1 MRLLYVFNNL
11 TKQCIEGTLPAT
23 ARVGEGYDELICAQ
37 FLVPSDKDEC
47 AYYNEISALMRAFN
61 RKKGIKSYTI
71 LPTFRCNARCIYC
84 YEEGV
89 TQTTMTPETVEQVIR
104 FIVSTHAGKKAK
116 ITWFGGEP
124 LLGEGIIDRIC
135 EGLREA
141 GFRSSSS
148 KGGVRLK
155 FRNNYCMADG
165 GGVVITPDGTL
176 AACEHCP
183 KESQFGDIWHGTT
196 DEEAKKEF
204 CRADRTREKCRTCPF
219 LPDCTSFAFCPLYN
233 THCRQVNEMLAMDSL
248 KRMVEH
254 REENSGDDSAC

>member
-1 MRLLYVFNNL
+1 MVREWKTYKIQITMDGAEEDYIPRKHYYVDRDYYH
-11 TKQCIEGTLPAT
+11 
-23 ARVGEGYDELICAQ
+23 RVMESVSQLSEAGISVNIRCNVDEENWSRIPQ
-37 FLVPSDKDEC
+37 FLNDLKAGVAHKENVNLYFALLNASRMSENDVVMWRKIKD
-47 AYYNEISALMRAFN
+47 
-61 RKKGIKSYTI
+61 
-71 LPTFRCNARCIYC
+71 AR
-84 YEEGV
+84 
-89 TQTTMTPETVEQVIR
+89 
-104 FIVSTHAGKKAK
+104 
-116 ITWFGGEP
+116 P
-124 LLGEGIIDRIC
+124 LIE
-135 EGLREA
+135 EA

-165 GGVVITPDGTL
+165 GGVVITPDGTM

-219 LPDCTSFAFCPLYN
+219 LPDCTSFASCPLYN

>member
-141 GFRSSSS
+141 GVEYKSTIISNGSLISPEIIS
-148 KGGVRLK
+148 KMVREWK
-155 FRNNYCMADG
+155 TY
-165 GGVVITPDGTL
+165 
-176 AACEHCP
+176 
-183 KESQFGDIWHGTT
+183 
-196 DEEAKKEF
+196 
-204 CRADRTREKCRTCPF
+204 
-219 LPDCTSFAFCPLYN
+219 
-233 THCRQVNEMLAMDSL
+233 

>member
-1 MRLLYVFNNL
+1 MVEIRKPDAALARILPPVSLRSDIDYVPSQYVLSFAAGNKRYVFNNL

-23 ARVGEGYDELICAQ
+23 ARAGEGYDELICAQ

-104 FIVSTHAGKKAK
+104 FIVSTHAGKKVK

-141 GFRSSSS
+141 GVEYKSTIISNGSLISPEIIS
-148 KGGVRLK
+148 KMVREWK
-155 FRNNYCMADG
+155 TY
-165 GGVVITPDGTL
+165 
-176 AACEHCP
+176 
-183 KESQFGDIWHGTT
+183 
-196 DEEAKKEF
+196 
-204 CRADRTREKCRTCPF
+204 
-219 LPDCTSFAFCPLYN
+219 
-233 THCRQVNEMLAMDSL
+233 